1 MKRKDFILAL
11 LVVIVW
17 GVNFTIIKIGLSGL
31 PSMLLVALRYLFTA
45 IPAIFFIKR
54 PKIQFKYV
62 FIYGFTIGV
71 IQFGALFYAMEI
83 GMPAGLASILLQLQA
98 FISPFLAF
106 IFFKEKFNFKQ
117 IIGFFIAA
125 IGLFFIGT
133 ASGIDGITNIPIIA
147 LALTVF
153 SATAWS
159 LSNVIARTS
168 SEKAVAKGD
177 HLDMLSLVV
186 WSSLIPP
193 LPLLG
198 IALLLDTPQTL
209 LHAIYDLNF
218 LSIFSGLY
226 LAYGATLFGY
236 SIWSKL
242 IVKYPLGKVAPLSLL
257 VPITGLLS
265 ARIVL
270 LEKLSKMQ
278 WIGALV
284 ILIGLVVTSVD
295 FAQMKDKIFKQRKQK
310 VITEQDSDN
319 FQN

>member
-17 GVNFTIIKIGLSGL
+17 GVNFTVIKMGLSGL
-31 PSMLLVALRYLFTA
+31 PSMLLVALRYFLTA
-45 IPAIFFIKR
+45 IPAIFFIKA
-54 PKIQFKYV
+54 PKIHFKYV
-62 FIYGFTIGV
+62 FFYGFTVGV
-71 IQFGALFYAMEI
+71 VQFGCLFYAMQI

-106 IFFKEKFNFKQ
+106 LFFKEKLKIRQ

-125 IGLFFIGT
+125 IGLSFIAT

-147 LALTVF
+147 LPLTIL

-159 LSNVIARTS
+159 FSNIIARIS
-168 SEKAVAKGD
+168 SNKAAARGE

-193 LPLLG
+193 LPLLL
-198 IALLLDTPQTL
+198 IAFLLDTPQTL
-209 LHAIYDLNF
+209 LHAMSDLNV
-218 LSIFSGLY
+218 LSLFSGIY
-226 LAYGATLFGY
+226 LAYGATIFGY
-236 SIWSKL
+236 GVWNKL

-257 VPITGLLS
+257 VPVTGLLS

-284 ILIGLVVTSVD
+284 ILIGLIISSID
-295 FAQMKDKIFKQRKQK
+295 FTK
-310 VITEQDSDN
+310 VRHSFFTNND
-319 FQN
+319 FL